1 MSFPHGLR
9 SKPLDLAEEAGEV
22 AGMELALDLGSGP
35 HALAPELDEA
45 RRRRLVEGVALAVG
59 GEGELVELLRALSAD
74 DLGGAPVKLEADV
87 AGDVAL
93 GLRDERVKSVAER
106 AEPEAVVDPL
116 APLLGD
122 AVLEPGNV
130 LGRGDDLQSLTGLVK
145 QHGRGVF

>member
-74 DLGGAPVKLEADV
+74 DLGGAPVKLEAAAV
-87 AGDVAL
+87 GRPVLKEPSTEAGSSPESRGSRVHSKTSGGGSAQ
-93 GLRDERVKSVAER
+93 GSSRIPASTERPQRFSSVE
-106 AEPEAVVDPL
+106 
-116 APLLGD
+116 
-122 AVLEPGNV
+122 
-130 LGRGDDLQSLTGLVK
+130 
-145 QHGRGVF
+145 